1 MNDLTK
7 KHFDVMDGGV
17 ALVIFIALQYVFYFL
32 LSLFPGILNNQVAYI
47 ILSVILESLFA
58 VAALLIAVVRRKP
71 LLEAT
76 TLNKKVNWAIVGF
89 CALISVASII
99 LFTDLSSAFSY
110 TLEYFGFKSVL
121 SDVTITGIGGYLLN
135 IVTVCALPAFVEEL
149 LFRGVVLNSFRGISK
164 WAGITVSAV
173 SFMIMHGNPDQT
185 IHQLLLGF
193 VLAYIVWETKNI
205 WCGILIHFFN
215 NFIAITLTYV
225 LSLINSGSG
234 EQEPSTPI
242 AGQKIVML
250 WVLGL
255 AMAAVG
261 FALVW
266 WLTKYIKKQSA
277 KANPQKQENTEVLVD
292 GKPVEAEVSVSAPSQ
307 EQSSEES
314 LSEQAEPQK
323 PLEPKQQPT
332 PLAIVFTAASYVAFF
347 GYFIYEWISVL
358 LKGLGH

>member
-58 VAALLIAVVRRKP
+58 VAALLIAVIRRKP

-234 EQEPSTPI
+234 EQEPSAPI

-277 KANPQKQENTEVLVD
+277 KANPQKQESTEVLVD
-292 GKPVEAEVSVSAPSQ
+292 GEPVEAEVSVETPAAQAQPA
-307 EQSSEES
+307 EEES
-314 LSEQAEPQK
+314 QPQK